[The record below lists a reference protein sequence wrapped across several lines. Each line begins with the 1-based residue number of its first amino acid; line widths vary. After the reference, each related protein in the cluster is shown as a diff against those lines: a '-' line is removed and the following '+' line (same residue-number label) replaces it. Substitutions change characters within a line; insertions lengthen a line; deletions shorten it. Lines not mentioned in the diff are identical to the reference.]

1 MRVEVIKS
9 SGGYWYSTRTG
20 EQFDVKDK
28 HDNTYYV
35 TVGDDVRHIHEFHC
49 KVVEEKQESR
59 IMKVGDKLKYK
70 GGMNPECF
78 SYKFIKFDEIYE
90 IITVDDIGINV
101 RVGGDWICCFSS
113 EEINSMF
120 TPLTESKDTHYDNT
134 NGSLY
139 LFANQHEL
147 NAYEFEVIKRIVRCR
162 KKGEWITDLEKTIR
176 VIELYLKE
184 QGNLYENQTEKLND

>member
-20 EQFDVKDK
+20 EQFDVKEK
-28 HDNTYYV
+28 HDSTYYV

-49 KVVEEKQESR
+49 KVVEEK
-59 IMKVGDKLKYK
+59 
-70 GGMNPECF
+70 
-78 SYKFIKFDEIYE
+78 
-90 IITVDDIGINV
+90 
-101 RVGGDWICCFSS
+101 
-113 EEINSMF
+113 EETFVI
-120 TPLTESKDTHYDNT
+120 DAHYDNT

-139 LFANQHEL
+139 KFAADHDL

-184 QGNLYENQTEKLND
+184 QSYLYENQKENLNN

>member
-20 EQFDVKDK
+20 EQFDVKEK

-49 KVVEEKQESR
+49 KVVEEKQE
-59 IMKVGDKLKYK
+59 MKVGDKLKYK
-70 GGMNPECF
+70 GGMNPEYGC
-78 SYKFIKFDEIYE
+78 YEDVTFDESYQV
-90 IITVDDIGINV
+90 TRIGIDSVDLRIDNNFNW
-101 RVGGDWICCFSS
+101 RFSLD
-113 EEINSMF
+113 EINSFF
-120 TPLTESKDTHYDNT
+120 TEPVLVIQLDNHYDNT

-139 LFANQHEL
+139 KFAVDHNL
-147 NAYEFEVIKRIVRCR
+147 NAFEFDAIKRLVRCR
-162 KKGEWITDLEKTIR
+162 KKGQFREDLEKTIR

-184 QGNLYENQTEKLND
+184 MEL

>member
-20 EQFDVKDK
+20 EQFDVKEK
-28 HDNTYYV
+28 HDSTYYV

-49 KVVEEKQESR
+49 KVVEE
-59 IMKVGDKLKYK
+59 
-70 GGMNPECF
+70 
-78 SYKFIKFDEIYE
+78 
-90 IITVDDIGINV
+90 
-101 RVGGDWICCFSS
+101 
-113 EEINSMF
+113 EEPFVI
-120 TPLTESKDTHYDNT
+120 DAHYDNS

-139 LFANQHEL
+139 KFAADHDL

-184 QGNLYENQTEKLND
+184 QSYLYENQKENLNN